1 MTTTLH
7 MDVNLELF
15 LTINLKIQQLKKYE
29 IRKTTPITWI
39 FF

>member
-7 MDVNLELF
+7 MDVNLELL
-15 LTINLKIQQLKKYE
+15 LTINLTVQQLKKYE
-29 IRKTTPITWI
+29 IWKTTPITWI